1 MTRHVTQKLIHDTLL
16 DEAHGNVST
25 AFELACAR
33 LSTAIPG
40 VSWAMLRRMN
50 PATEGRIDDVPN
62 PISDEWIS
70 TARERA

>member
-1 MTRHVTQKLIHDTLL
+1 MSFETSVRKVFQTML
-16 DEAHGNVST
+16 DEHRGN
-25 AFELACAR
+25 AERALWD
-33 LSTAIPG
+33 LSHRFVVAERGT
-40 VSWAMLRRMN
+40 SWALLRRMN